1 MRVTGK
7 NASIVL
13 VQNLQLSLIVCI
25 LEILIFDMS
34 CDVDVYCVCVCVC
47 LKASLGVKCGEWVQS
62 AY

>member
-34 CDVDVYCVCVCVC
+34 CDVDVYCVCVC